1 MFKSQE
7 GSRIGVVIR
16 NEKGQIM
23 GAMSKKLPLPLG
35 ALEVEAKTMEEG
47 IVLAQDLGLW
57 DIDLESDAQVVVA
70 VATGIDLGPSSIQKV
85 MEGIKMGQDSFK
97 SWFVNHILRQSNRA
111 THIMAREAISIHDC
125 LIWVEDTPLK

>member
-1 MFKSQE
+1 
-7 GSRIGVVIR
+7 
-16 NEKGQIM
+16 M

-85 MEGIKMGQDSFK
+85 MKGIKMG
-97 SWFVNHILRQSNRA
+97 
-111 THIMAREAISIHDC
+111 
-125 LIWVEDTPLK
+125 